1 MIWISNLILKARV
14 LITRALIM
22 NIEFCMIFDEL
33 DLCYNMCG
41 SNMVID
47 IYLNLKKAG
56 ELAICLLFLFKC
68 VIILL

>member
-47 IYLNLKKAG
+47 IYLNLKKRVNWLFACFF
-56 ELAICLLFLFKC
+56 CLNVL
-68 VIILL
+68 